1 MRFTHFFILLYFL
14 VFLNCKQDKLELSKI
29 EGSQIQ
35 ITDSLP
41 LDTNIEAFIKPFRD
55 NIQKD
60 LDSTL
65 AYSASTYSKNDGEFN
80 SAIGNFMADAVY
92 SEANPIF
99 KSRTGKE
106 IDMVL
111 LNHGG
116 IRATLNQG
124 KVSKR
129 TAFQLMPFENSIVV
143 IALKTNQIE
152 SLIDYLTRSKRAHP
166 ISNLKLVVDK
176 DFNVIES
183 KIKGEA
189 LSPNKTYYVATSDYL
204 YNGGDNMSFFKP
216 NDSIYRIDY
225 KIRNA
230 LIDKFYK
237 LDTIKPVI
245 DDRFIQIK

>member
-14 VFLNCKQDKLELSKI
+14 TFLNCKHEKSNLYKI
-29 EGSQIQ
+29 EGKQIQ
-35 ITDSLP
+35 VTDSIA
-41 LDTNIEAFIKPFRD
+41 LDSEIEAFIKPFRD

-65 AYSASTYSKNDGEFN
+65 AYSAGTYSKNDGDFN
-80 SAIGNFMADAVY
+80 TAVGNFMADAVY

-99 KSRTGKE
+99 KSRTGKD
-106 IDMVL
+106 IDLVL

-116 IRATLNQG
+116 IRAPLNKG
-124 KVSKR
+124 SVSKR

-143 IALKTNQIE
+143 IALKTSQIN
-152 SLIDYLTRSKRAHP
+152 SLIDYLLKAKRAHP
-166 ISNLKLVVDK
+166 ISKLKLTIDENFNLVDA
-176 DFNVIES
+176 
-183 KIKGEA
+183 KIKDEHIK
-189 LSPNKTYYVATSDYL
+189 NNHTYYVATSDYL

-216 NDSIYRIDY
+216 NDSIYRINY

-230 LIDKFYK
+230 LIDKFNK